1 MWIYTQNSTYRSE
14 YVLKDESIKR
24 SRLHRTYCFVR
35 KSHRMYS
42 TSQYSQYVYDKTQ
55 NSESKKQQLRMK
67 REK

>member
-1 MWIYTQNSTYRSE
+1 MYSFIYISTYRSE
-14 YVLKDESIKR
+14 YVLKYDSTQR
-24 SRLHRTYCFVR
+24 NRLQRTYYFIR

-42 TSQYSQYVYDKTQ
+42 TCLYVLNMYKTQ

>member
-1 MWIYTQNSTYRSE
+1 MWTYIQNSTYRSE
-14 YVLKDESIKR
+14 YVLKYDSPQR
-24 SRLHRTYCFVR
+24 NRLQRTYYFVR

-42 TSQYSQYVYDKTQ
+42 TSLYSQYVYDKKQ

>member
-1 MWIYTQNSTYRSE
+1 MFIYLLNSTYRSE
-14 YVLKDESIKR
+14 SVLKYDSPQR
-24 SRLHRTYCFVR
+24 NRLQRTYYLVR

-42 TSQYSQYVYDKTQ
+42 TFLYLQYVYDKTQ